1 MDKDTQLKKKNGRTE
16 LLLLIML
23 FAAPVVGAW
32 LIFNYTNIGKGD
44 SNSYGE
50 LVEPPVAIPKIALY
64 SLTKGAIE
72 GELHGKWSLIYILP
86 TKCEQACQQ
95 KITMLKQLKSSL
107 VQNSDRLQLIVA
119 YTTSADTFDGAGVP
133 PDFNWGNVLILS
145 YAKFYGLA
153 SKRDDFLKPDIGEF
167 LLVDPAGNLMMRYNA
182 DSEGSG
188 VLQDIKK
195 LLRYSRA
202 G

>member
-50 LVEPPVAIPKIALY
+50 LVEPPVGISEMALY
-64 SLTKGAIE
+64 SLTSGAIE

-86 TKCEQACQQ
+86 TKCEQSCQQ
-95 KITMLKQLKSSL
+95 KISMLKQLKSSL

-119 YTTSADTFDGAGVP
+119 HTAQADKFDGAGVP
-133 PDFNWGNVLILS
+133 PDFNWGNVLVLS
-145 YAKFYGLA
+145 FMKFYDLA
-153 SKRDDFLKPDIGEF
+153 SKGGDFLKPDIGEF
-167 LLVDPAGNLMMRYNA
+167 LLVDPAGNIMMRYNA
-182 DSEGSG
+182 GSEGSG
-188 VLQDIKK
+188 ILQDIKR

>member
-23 FAAPVVGAW
+23 FAAPVIGAW

-50 LVEPPVAIPKIALY
+50 LVEPPVAIPKTALY
-64 SLTKGAIE
+64 SLTNGAIE

-95 KITMLKQLKSSL
+95 KISMLKQLKSSL

-119 YTTSADTFDGAGVP
+119 HNAPAEKFDGAGMP
-133 PDFNWGNVLILS
+133 PDFNWGNVLVLS
-145 YAKFYGLA
+145 FMRFYDLA
-153 SKRDDFLKPDIGEF
+153 SKGNGFLKPDAGEF
-167 LLVDPAGNLMMRYNA
+167 LLVDPAGNIMMRYTV

-188 VLQDIKK
+188 ILQDIKR